1 MKTHSSILFSLIL
14 FCIIFA
20 ALGIKRQEI
29 LDNHIEEKD
38 EVPEKVLETFKKLKK
53 IEKYEDFV
61 AQLREAS
68 QSQEFTRRLRQY
80 VEDSESKKKGHYDYP
95 SVQANKLK
103 PLQSEIDVN
112 AIINLMLNEPTLL
125 EEQRDEVY
133 TYNSVFV
140 IDGATKWSKEYI
152 LNPNKEI
159 TTINFEYEKE
169 KGKEKPMTM
178 LRRAQTLL
186 LGRKSNIEADIINIY
201 DKKEDEKIKSYLK
214 ETFEMPGT
222 EEQKQKVSVF
232 VTELKKNLAELS
244 STTKCKK
251 FEEYEGK
258 NDNEKTVNFLI
269 VRILQFRKETQPKVQ
284 LPKIKFMPQI
294 NGMAQEFKKGTS
306 NPHSTRQKQ
315 IRIKSN
321 HIIRNQ
327 YRLLST
333 ANIFCEKEEKRP
345 TKTNSKQLIK

>member
-20 ALGIKRQEI
+20 ALGIKRQET

-53 IEKYEDFV
+53 IKKYEDFV
-61 AQLREAS
+61 TQLREAS
-68 QSQEFTRRLRQY
+68 QSQEFTIHLKQY
-80 VEDSESKKKGHYDYP
+80 VEDFENKKKGHYGYP

-103 PLQSEIDVN
+103 PLQSEINVK

-159 TTINFEYEKE
+159 KTINFEYEEE

-178 LRRAQTLL
+178 LKRAQTLL
-186 LGRKSNIEADIINIY
+186 LGRINDSSEADIINIY
-201 DKKEDEKIKSYLK
+201 DKNQDEKIKTYLK
-214 ETFEMPGT
+214 ETFEKPGA
-222 EEQKQKVSVF
+222 EEQKQKVSAF
-232 VTELKKNLAELS
+232 VTELKKNLTELS

-251 FEEYEGK
+251 LEEYEGK
-258 NDNEKTVNFLI
+258 DDNEKTVNFLME
-269 VRILQFRKETQPKVQ
+269 RILQFRKETQPKVQ

-294 NGMAQEFKKGTS
+294 NKMAQGFKKGTS
-306 NPHSTRQKQ
+306 NPKSLRQKQ
-315 IRIKSN
+315 IRINRN
-321 HIIRNQ
+321 HIIRNK

-333 ANIFCEKEEKRP
+333 ADIFCNKEEKRP
-345 TKTNSKQLIK
+345 ESKQ